1 MIKFKT
7 ILSILALL
15 LLGTNIYAQVKP
27 VAASSDSSFK
37 IFKTINGVF
46 NTVNVDILGNIYLLT
61 ETNRLKKLNSNGD
74 SLSNYNDVKKFGTV
88 SYIDAINPLKV
99 LLYYKNYSTV
109 VILDR
114 QLALRS
120 SINFRKQN
128 IFKVKTI
135 ATSYDN
141 NIWIFDEQDFKLKKI
156 DDNGI
161 TLSETTD
168 MRQVFE
174 KAPTPTKIIDN
185 ENSIYL
191 YDKLMG
197 LFVFDYYGS
206 LKQQIPIKG
215 WTNIAVVNNIIMG
228 ITTDTLN
235 NLNLKTL
242 VTKTYKLPAFFNGY
256 KDIIALNGKIYLLK
270 KASLEIYTIQ

>member
-1 MIKFKT
+1 
-7 ILSILALL
+7 
-15 LLGTNIYAQVKP
+15 
-27 VAASSDSSFK
+27 
-37 IFKTINGVF
+37 
-46 NTVNVDILGNIYLLT
+46 
-61 ETNRLKKLNSNGD
+61 
-74 SLSNYNDVKKFGTV
+74 
-88 SYIDAINPLKV
+88 
-99 LLYYKNYSTV
+99 
-109 VILDR
+109 
-114 QLALRS
+114 
-120 SINFRKQN
+120 
-128 IFKVKTI
+128 
-135 ATSYDN
+135 
-141 NIWIFDEQDFKLKKI
+141 
-156 DDNGI
+156 
-161 TLSETTD
+161 